1 MILTLSHR
9 GGLMSMHYLLLLFVF
24 AAIPGSSLLSQVQ
37 EQLYCG
43 ACGKSNDLAYTFCYH
58 CGARLDKTAQIDNLR
73 QKMALADSSNQP
85 IVLTSSELQTLIQ
98 DEVVQYLKTQKSN
111 QTTPARPKT
120 KTQEALEVAIPIAF
134 GGIFLYWISTVTSK
148 RRIFQ

>member
-1 MILTLSHR
+1 
-9 GGLMSMHYLLLLFVF
+9 
-24 AAIPGSSLLSQVQ
+24 
-37 EQLYCG
+37 
-43 ACGKSNDLAYTFCYH
+43 
-58 CGARLDKTAQIDNLR
+58 
-73 QKMALADSSNQP
+73 MALADSSNQP

-111 QTTPARPKT
+111 QTMPARPKT

-148 RRIFQ
+148 KGVFQ

>member
-1 MILTLSHR
+1 
-9 GGLMSMHYLLLLFVF
+9 MSKHWLLLLFVF
-24 AAIPGSSLLSQVQ
+24 AAIPGSSLLSQAK

-43 ACGKSNDLAYTFCYH
+43 ACGKSNDLAYTFCYN
-58 CGARLDKTAQIDNLR
+58 CGARLDKTAQINNLR
-73 QKMALADSSNQP
+73 RKMALADSSNQP

-111 QTTPARPKT
+111 QTMPARPKT

-134 GGIFLYWISTVTSK
+134 GGIFMYWVSTVTSK
-148 RRIFQ
+148 KGVFQ